1 MYGRRRAEIFE
12 SFPDSGG
19 RLCCGES
26 AADCIFRGR
35 DSSALR
41 VQIVTGDTKVVERG
55 KGDQVYVN
63 TSGIGVLRASGL
75 GREAVRPGD
84 AVVVSGPVG
93 CHGAAVMMARGELPC
108 EGELLS
114 DCMPLHALSRAL
126 IEVGGLRIMRD
137 PTRGG
142 LATTL
147 NEFVEGLPFT
157 IEISEAAVP
166 VTPGVRMACELLG
179 LDPLY
184 CACEGRIVA
193 VIAPERAEAALAA
206 LRALPGGEGA
216 AQIGRVTE
224 QRPGKVVLRTGLGG
238 SRLLGKL
245 AGGQLPRIC

>member
-1 MYGRRRAEIFE
+1 MYFPRTVSWYLPGNSRGEISGSWRVCGTVNDVCMAGRRAEIFE

-41 VQIVTGDTKVVERG
+41 GCRLSQGTPRWWRGG

-126 IEVGGLRIMRD
+126 IEGRRASRHAGPHPGRPGDHAQRICGGTAVYHWDFRGSSARHTPAFGWPVNFWDWI
-137 PTRGG
+137 PCTVPARGG
-142 LATTL
+142 
-147 NEFVEGLPFT
+147 
-157 IEISEAAVP
+157 SW
-166 VTPGVRMACELLG
+166 
-179 LDPLY
+179 
-184 CACEGRIVA
+184 
-193 VIAPERAEAALAA
+193 
-206 LRALPGGEGA
+206 
-216 AQIGRVTE
+216 Q
-224 QRPGKVVLRTGLGG
+224 
-238 SRLLGKL
+238 
-245 AGGQLPRIC
+245 

>member
-1 MYGRRRAEIFE
+1 MLWRIC
-12 SFPDSGG
+12 G
-19 RLCCGES
+19 RLYLPRQRQQRTAG
-26 AADCIFRGR
+26 ADCHRGHQGGGEGKR
-35 DSSALR
+35 RPGLCQHLRHWSS
-41 VQIVTGDTKVVERG
+41 
-55 KGDQVYVN
+55 
-63 TSGIGVLRASGL
+63 RASGL

-157 IEISEAAVP
+157 IEISEQQCPSHPAFGWP
-166 VTPGVRMACELLG
+166 VSFWFG
-179 LDPLY
+179 PLY
-184 CACEGRIVA
+184 CACEGRIGSDW
-193 VIAPERAEAALAA
+193 PERAELPWP
-206 LRALPGGEGA
+206 LCGPCRAGR
-216 AQIGRVTE
+216 AQR
-224 QRPGKVVLRTGLGG
+224 R
-238 SRLLGKL
+238 L
-245 AGGQLPRIC
+245 AG